1 VSWFGNKKHGK
12 SQMGK
17 GSADPHQDRKVRL
30 IILSVGLLTA
40 ALAIALT
47 VAWFSLL
54 GYGVVTLLDFIA
66 G

>member
-1 VSWFGNKKHGK
+1 
-12 SQMGK
+12 MDK

-30 IILSVGLLTA
+30 IVMSVGLLTA
-40 ALAIALT
+40 VSAIALT
-47 VAWFSLL
+47 VAWFTLL